1 MLRLWA
7 NALPQTHGRRRIE
20 DWLPLELRE
29 ALPALEAELAGLA
42 TLRSAH
48 AGGDGSERLL
58 VTLADG
64 QTVESDAAAAR
75 GPVRIDAGR
84 LRGRLRVLHD
94 RPRRPDPP
102 AHERRDRRQVAL
114 ARQRRAVRWV
124 VFMGMGEPAH
134 NLDAVLDAIELLG
147 TRAASRTSSWCS
159 PRWAMRASSSGCRRG
174 A

>member
-1 MLRLWA
+1 MRIADLRHRLRSLGAKPKHEERVLRLWA

-64 QTVESDAAAAR
+64 QTVES
-75 GPVRIDAGR
+75 
-84 LRGRLRVLHD
+84 VLL
-94 RPRRPDPP
+94 PR
-102 AHERRDRRQVAL
+102 
-114 ARQRRAVRWV
+114 
-124 VFMGMGEPAH
+124 
-134 NLDAVLDAIELLG
+134 
-147 TRAASRTSSWCS
+147 
-159 PRWAMRASSSGCRRG
+159 
-174 A
+174 